1 MLRVIPSLSS
11 FAQSLCRNRDRA
23 DDLVQETLLRAI
35 AGIATFE
42 KGSNLEAW
50 LFTIMRNSF
59 NNEYRKAKRMVQDED
74 NRIAETLSTPPEQVG
89 WAIARDL
96 RAALENLSPD
106 QRQAV
111 WLVGASGLS
120 YDEAAA
126 VAGCHEGTIK
136 SRVHRARIT
145 LAAFMAEELPTN
157 ARRTASGHPRAREAA

>member
-1 MLRVIPSLSS
+1 MLQVIPSLRS

-74 NRIAETLSTPPEQVG
+74 DRLAETLSTPPEQVG
-89 WAIARDL
+89 WGIARDL
-96 RAALENLSPD
+96 RAALEILSSD
-106 QRQAV
+106 QRQAL
-111 WLVGASGLS
+111 WLVGAAGLS

-126 VAGCHEGTIK
+126 MAGCQEGTIK

-145 LAAFMAEELPTN
+145 LAAFMSEDARTN
-157 ARRTASGHPRAREAA
+157 AKRSTSGHPCAREAA